1 MRTVAEEMA
10 RLLDKPPP
18 LVPASVRAR
27 LKACSEMI
35 AGGKPVELLHRVGCT
50 DPTISNLLEIL
61 SREAGADDPSARLF
75 VERTIDLLCMQL
87 LRHHSAFNAVRTPRP
102 RRGLA
107 RWQVKLVTT
116 YMRDHLDQEVCLDD
130 LAKLVH
136 LSRFHFCTAFR
147 LATGRTPHEW
157 LVAQRIER
165 ARDLLAQTVLPV
177 AEVGLAVGYVTPSS
191 FAASFR
197 KLVGATPT
205 EFRRGL

>member
-1 MRTVAEEMA
+1 MGTVADEMA
-10 RLLDKPPP
+10 RLLDKPPQ

-35 AGGKPVELLHRVGCT
+35 AGDKPVELLDRVGCT
-50 DPTISNLLEIL
+50 DPTVVNLLEIL
-61 SREAGADDPSARLF
+61 SREASADDASARLF

-87 LRHHSAFNAVRTPRP
+87 LRHHSGFNARTPQP
-102 RRGLA
+102 HRGLA

-116 YMRDHLDQEVCLDD
+116 YMRDHLDQEIGLDD

-197 KLVGATPT
+197 KLVGATPS
-205 EFRRGL
+205 EFRRRL